1 MIRRAARR
9 DDNEPDII
17 RALEAAGAVVQRQE
31 PPQPDLLT
39 SWRGQLEQLEV
50 KGKDLGVATRSPHRG
65 KSNKLEGRMAWLTPA
80 QVEWWS
86 WWLAAG
92 GRPPIIVL
100 NEAEALAAIGV
111 TTSLPADLVP
121 DAIAVHLQRRPR
133 IGDITPAGSG
143 TRDGSGAPSTPS
155 NRR

>member
-17 RALEAAGAVVQRQE
+17 RALEAAGVVVQRQE

-39 SWRGQLEQLEV
+39 SFRGQLEQLEV
-50 KGKDLGVATRSPHRG
+50 KGLKRDARATPHRG
-65 KSNKLEGRMAWLTPA
+65 KGNKLEGRMAWLTPA

-100 NEAEALAAIGV
+100 DAAEALAAIGAS
-111 TTSLPADLVP
+111 TDLPADLVP
-121 DAIAVHLQRRPR
+121 DAIAVAQQRR
-133 IGDITPAGSG
+133 
-143 TRDGSGAPSTPS
+143 TRC
-155 NRR
+155 